1 MRKLI
6 AIAAVLS
13 LLAACGPNPAAG
25 NNPAGSNGTGTGTG
39 TDTPTGTGTA
49 SGALTK
55 QVYLNFLN
63 CIKAKVPADAQAAI
77 NANIAAVNAV
87 PDSTWAQVSASLT
100 TQYQVWLNA
109 YGSACK

>member
-6 AIAAVLS
+6 AMAAVLS

-25 NNPAGSNGTGTGTG
+25 NNPAGSNGTGAGTGTG
-39 TDTPTGTGTA
+39 TGTGATG

-55 QVYLNFLN
+55 QVYLNFLT
-63 CIKAKVPADAQAAI
+63 CIKAKVPVEAQAAI
-77 NANIAAVNAV
+77 YANIMAVNAV
-87 PDSTWAQVSASLT
+87 PDSAWAQASASLT